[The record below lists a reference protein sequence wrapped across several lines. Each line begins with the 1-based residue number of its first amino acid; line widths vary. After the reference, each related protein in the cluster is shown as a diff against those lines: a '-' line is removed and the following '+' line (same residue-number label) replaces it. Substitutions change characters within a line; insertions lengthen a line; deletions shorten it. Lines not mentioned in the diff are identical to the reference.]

1 MARLPTF
8 RDPCANPST
17 SFRFGPPGPGA
28 ALPCLSRIPI
38 RCQRENQRKP
48 WASTYFRALT
58 PNPEEAREFPIARLR
73 PSAILVPTLHL
84 FPDLDLADPEPHCLA
99 HRVSGY
105 AASAKTSENP
115 GRPPIFAPLLPTL
128 KRLGDFRWHG
138 SDLLRLVP
146 PLTSSRFGPPNPNRQ
161 CFAYR
166 NSLARPLICV
176 RRRADQREYVRT
188 LATLVLNHEHQRAR
202 SPESAAL
209 VARPTFR
216 TATVRE
222 SAVSVTVKL

>member
-73 PSAILVPTLHL
+73 PSAILVPT
-84 FPDLDLADPEPHCLA
+84 
-99 HRVSGY
+99 S
-105 AASAKTSENP
+105 
-115 GRPPIFAPLLPTL
+115 
-128 KRLGDFRWHG
+128 
-138 SDLLRLVP
+138 
-146 PLTSSRFGPPNPNRQ
+146 TSSRFGPRGPGAALPCPSRFRVRCRHENQRKPWASTYFRAFTPNPEE
-161 CFAYR
+161 
-166 NSLARPLICV
+166 ARGFPMARLRSSATC
-176 RRRADQREYVRT
+176 
-188 LATLVLNHEHQRAR
+188 ATLHLFPIWTSQPKSPMLCLSKQSCSTSNLR
-202 SPESAAL
+202 SASSGSKG
-209 VARPTFR
+209 VRPKTR
-216 TATVRE
+216 NLG
-222 SAVSVTVKL
+222 SKP